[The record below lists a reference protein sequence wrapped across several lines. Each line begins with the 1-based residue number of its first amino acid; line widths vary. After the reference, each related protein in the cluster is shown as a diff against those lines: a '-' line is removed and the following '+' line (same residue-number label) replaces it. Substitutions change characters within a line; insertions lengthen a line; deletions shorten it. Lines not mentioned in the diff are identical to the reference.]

1 MSHAGSSAT
10 ATYGNRGTGGT
21 WGGSAS
27 VREDV
32 ATVAA
37 YQEYLKSTA
46 GPQVSSWD
54 DANAGS
60 SGAAAGRVKSA
71 AQSPPITVLE
81 LWEGT
86 VTQIDGDFFEATLL
100 SSGNDPL
107 RLDAEFDVDDLSRD
121 DKELLAPGA
130 SFYLTISRVRSRD
143 GRVGR
148 RADIRFRRLPKWRDV
163 EIDAVWERAR
173 ERRRAL
179 GLEEA

>member
-1 MSHAGSSAT
+1 MP
-10 ATYGNRGTGGT
+10 
-21 WGGSAS
+21 
-27 VREDV
+27 V
-32 ATVAA
+32 
-37 YQEYLKSTA
+37 
-46 GPQVSSWD
+46 
-54 DANAGS
+54 DA
-60 SGAAAGRVKSA
+60 
-71 AQSPPITVLE
+71 VLE

-130 SFYLTISRVRSRD
+130 SFYLTIARVRSRD

-148 RADIRFRRLPKWRDV
+148 RADIRFRRLPKWRDM